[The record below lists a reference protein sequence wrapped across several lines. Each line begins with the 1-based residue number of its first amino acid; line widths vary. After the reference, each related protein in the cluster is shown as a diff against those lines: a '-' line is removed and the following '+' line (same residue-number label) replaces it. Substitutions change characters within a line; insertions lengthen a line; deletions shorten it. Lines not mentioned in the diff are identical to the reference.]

1 MPRYINAD
9 KARETA
15 TIDLIVHHIDRQ
27 PTADVAPVVHGRW
40 KPEYEIREM
49 YYSSDD
55 VERYKVPDGFSCGV
69 CAKWSSVRTTYCPN
83 CGARMDGE

>member
-9 KARETA
+9 RARETA

-27 PTADVAPVVHGRW
+27 PTADVAPVRHGRW
-40 KPEYEIREM
+40 EEKM
-49 YYSSDD
+49 
-55 VERYKVPDGFSCGV
+55 DGFWKKKILICSNCESRNAL
-69 CAKWSSVRTTYCPN
+69 CYEFNYCPN

>member
-15 TIDLIVHHIDRQ
+15 TIDLIVHHLDRQ

-40 KPEYEIREM
+40 IYSHEVGCPRYRNCSRCLMAYE
-49 YYSSDD
+49 DAGT
-55 VERYKVPDGFSCGV
+55 P
-69 CAKWSSVRTTYCPN
+69 YCPN